1 MQDITYYGILSGAF
15 YVISNALFF
24 LSLDLLDEVAV
35 PTGVTCGMT
44 MVVSF
49 AFGAY
54 TEGVSGSMFVAV
66 GAIALMCCAVWGITR
81 MQIEDAR
88 CAPRFPSVLCGLAR
102 LGKARSSASSACASC
117 VCTDSLCMLHSCQ
130 SQPTN

>member
-88 CAPRFPSVLCGLAR
+88 CAPRVA
-102 LGKARSSASSACASC
+102 ASC
-117 VCTDSLCMLHSCQ
+117 AALRDLKWPAAALRVCAPAAFAWSRCTCCIAVKVS
-130 SQPTN
+130 P